1 MIKSPF
7 TLNSVNSRRKICVKQ
22 RILVYYSMDAINF
35 WTRVKAHIKAHK
47 ISQTRFAEYI
57 GINSRTFQGWIR
69 HNRIPDI
76 DTALHMAAALGVGL
90 EYLVLGNDDRAMEIR
105 AQQVEE
111 RKTAA
116 DRIKKMIKIMRKEI
130 KRV

>member
-1 MIKSPF
+1 M
-7 TLNSVNSRRKICVKQ
+7 
-22 RILVYYSMDAINF
+22 
-35 WTRVKAHIKAHK
+35 RVKAQIKAHK
-47 ISQTRFAEYI
+47 ISQARFAEYV
-57 GINSRTFQGWIR
+57 GINPRTFQGWIH

-90 EYLVLGNDDRAMEIR
+90 EYLVLGKDGKAMEIR

-111 RKTAA
+111 RKIAA
-116 DRIKKMIKIMRKEI
+116 GRIKKMIKIMRNEI